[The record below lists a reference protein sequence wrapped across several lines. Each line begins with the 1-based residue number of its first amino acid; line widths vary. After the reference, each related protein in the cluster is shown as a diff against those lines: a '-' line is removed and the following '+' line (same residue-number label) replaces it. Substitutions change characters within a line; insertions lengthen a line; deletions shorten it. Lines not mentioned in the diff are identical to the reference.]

1 MKHLSN
7 DELIHQ
13 TRQAAG
19 GERKA
24 TTRVIEYLE
33 EIQRRHLYIEKKY
46 PTLHAFCVG
55 ELGYSEAAASRRI
68 AAMRV
73 VHDVPEAKEMHEA
86 GELSLETMQM
96 VQSHARREELSLDE
110 KKALIQQVQ
119 GLSQEQAR
127 EVVNPEKTYQIT
139 LSEEEY
145 ELLRQLKQRLAT
157 SKMGVIFKEALKRI
171 PDRTG
176 EPVKDSKTRKSTASL
191 SRALYQDPECAV
203 LECKETRHL
212 QKDHKIE
219 WSEGGKTTLENMQLI
234 CRPHNQMKSFKKIRP
249 YLKQ

>member
-13 TRQAAG
+13 
-19 GERKA
+19 
-24 TTRVIEYLE
+24 L
-33 EIQRRHLYIEKKY
+33 
-46 PTLHAFCVG
+46 
-55 ELGYSEAAASRRI
+55 
-68 AAMRV
+68 
-73 VHDVPEAKEMHEA
+73 
-86 GELSLETMQM
+86 
-96 VQSHARREELSLDE
+96 
-110 KKALIQQVQ
+110 
-119 GLSQEQAR
+119 
-127 EVVNPEKTYQIT
+127 VNPEKTFQII

-145 ELLRQLKQRLAT
+145 ELLRQLKHRLAT

-176 EPVKDSKTRKSTASL
+176 EPVKDSKTRKSKASL

-203 LECKETRHL
+203 PECTETRHL
-212 QKDHKIE
+212 QKDHKME
-219 WSEGGKTTLENMQLI
+219 WSEGGKTTLENLQLI